1 MFITSKD
8 PYFTLSCQL
17 CYGISESNL
26 QATIVSAICLLLAS
40 YADFQLEY
48 CAQFCAKWAFTQYS
62 AGQNLLIFIDKSC
75 IGCQFSSSPL
85 LTRWIFSL
93 PRAQSSGQVR
103 WEGERVIYGG
113 DQIPDTCFYT
123 RLLNITIGIIYAPE
137 HRDININL
145 NQVCRLGPG
154 INIYSQPA
162 QISNAAVFY
171 FNVYLFQFIC
181 VAMLLTFIANNQ
193 INPDSWNLSSL
204 HIFTT
209 IGLTYNIQ
217 CLSSPLN

>member
-1 MFITSKD
+1 MSGQIDVWHLPCSRPAITLHLPIFAPNIILFVQFGLRNAPGICQFKITYFLQISGNIHQNLLRDEGMFITSKD

-103 WEGERVIYGG
+103 WEGEREQFMEVIRF
-113 DQIPDTCFYT
+113 QT
-123 RLLNITIGIIYAPE
+123 RVFTRGFSTS
-137 HRDININL
+137 
-145 NQVCRLGPG
+145 QLG
-154 INIYSQPA
+154 
-162 QISNAAVFY
+162 
-171 FNVYLFQFIC
+171 
-181 VAMLLTFIANNQ
+181 
-193 INPDSWNLSSL
+193 
-204 HIFTT
+204 
-209 IGLTYNIQ
+209 
-217 CLSSPLN
+217 

>member
-1 MFITSKD
+1 MCGVRADWCLTLALLQARHYATPPNLCTQYHFVCTVWMRNAPGICQFKITYFLQISGNIHQNLLRDEGMFITSKD

-103 WEGERVIYGG
+103 WEGEREQFMEAIRF
-113 DQIPDTCFYT
+113 QT
-123 RLLNITIGIIYAPE
+123 RVFTRAFSTS
-137 HRDININL
+137 
-145 NQVCRLGPG
+145 QLG
-154 INIYSQPA
+154 
-162 QISNAAVFY
+162 
-171 FNVYLFQFIC
+171 
-181 VAMLLTFIANNQ
+181 
-193 INPDSWNLSSL
+193 
-204 HIFTT
+204 
-209 IGLTYNIQ
+209 
-217 CLSSPLN
+217 